1 MWNICHFALEK
12 NCIAVS
18 VKGVYNKHYR
28 YDFKISRV
36 FTVYRRAEQARVQ
49 EGVYDTSDLSLWKL
63 YLKFVPDLIN
73 FISIII

>member
-1 MWNICHFALEK
+1 MSNAFGEK
-12 NCIAVS
+12 CI
-18 VKGVYNKHYR
+18 VYIDN
-28 YDFKISRV
+28 FKISRV

-73 FISIII
+73 FISIIIKKNSK